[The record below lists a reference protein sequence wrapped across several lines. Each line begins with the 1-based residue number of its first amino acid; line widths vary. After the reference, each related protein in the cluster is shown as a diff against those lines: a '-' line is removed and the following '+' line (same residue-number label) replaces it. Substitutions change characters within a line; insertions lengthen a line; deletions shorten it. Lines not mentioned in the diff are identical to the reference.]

1 MLTRRTTFLIL
12 AALLL
17 GRVDPAPAAPLGRG
31 FTYQGQLSQA
41 GSPVEGPVTLR
52 FSLWDAAGTGDPP
65 SGGIRI
71 GNAQTL
77 TSVPVAAGLFSVELN
92 GGDEFGPQAFGG
104 GARWLQV
111 EVCSDGG
118 CTTATVLGPRQAVTA
133 APYALGP
140 WQMSGTDLS
149 YLGGRVGIGTAAP
162 AFPLHVKTTAPAI
175 ALQDD
180 ATPSQ
185 QSGYISFRTSAAET
199 GWMGYGTAGSPDMT
213 LANARSGG
221 DIVLWAGAER
231 LRVDYPTGNVG
242 VGTAT
247 PASKLEVRGDIRLG
261 ASGEYFTPAGGENL
275 RIIRGKVSA
284 AGNVSFGTG
293 FTAVRNSTGVYSI
306 TYSTPF
312 PTGQWPVI
320 TASAESNGS
329 VARFAMVNTPTH
341 IAALIRIVNGSG
353 AVADADFYF
362 IAVGTR

>member
-1 MLTRRTTFLIL
+1 
-12 AALLL
+12 
-17 GRVDPAPAAPLGRG
+17 
-31 FTYQGQLSQA
+31 
-41 GSPVEGPVTLR
+41 
-52 FSLWDAAGTGDPP
+52 
-65 SGGIRI
+65 
-71 GNAQTL
+71 
-77 TSVPVAAGLFSVELN
+77 
-92 GGDEFGPQAFGG
+92 
-104 GARWLQV
+104 
-111 EVCSDGG
+111 
-118 CTTATVLGPRQAVTA
+118 
-133 APYALGP
+133 
-140 WQMSGTDLS
+140 
-149 YLGGRVGIGTAAP
+149 
-162 AFPLHVKTTAPAI
+162 
-175 ALQDD
+175 
-180 ATPSQ
+180 
-185 QSGYISFRTSAAET
+185 
-199 GWMGYGTAGSPDMT
+199 MT

-329 VARFAMVNTPTH
+329 VARFAMINTPTH